1 MIQRYEKIIKRRRA
15 FAIVFALL
23 GAAILIALFSIQSDR
38 VPHHLYPFFGATG
51 FSLIANGVVSCYRK
65 NKLLHD
71 AEALQKAAFLEFDE
85 RTHEVTRRSAYLT
98 LLVLLY
104 AGWIA
109 AVAAAFFS
117 ETVCY
122 TLMGC
127 IAAGRVI
134 FVVCYSIVWKT
145 I

>member
-1 MIQRYEKIIKRRRA
+1 MIQQYEKILKRRRA
-15 FAIVFALL
+15 LAVVFTLL
-23 GAAILIALFSIQSDR
+23 GTAILIALFSIQTDR

-71 AEALQKAAFLEFDE
+71 AEALRKAAVLESDE
-85 RTHEVTRRSAYLT
+85 RNYEVMRRSAHLT

-104 AGWIA
+104 AGWVA
-109 AVAAAFFS
+109 AVAAAFLS
-117 ETVCY
+117 EAVCY
-122 TLMGC
+122 TLVGC
-127 IAAGRVI
+127 IAAGLVI

-145 I
+145 T